1 MRPSAA
7 ALRSVASLL
16 LRIAERLDRLAAR
29 SLACEPAFPDP
40 SIEEGLLELRHRL
53 HSRYY

>member
-29 SLACEPAFPDP
+29 PLAFEPALPDR
-40 SIEEGLLELRHRL
+40 SIDERLLELRHRL

>member
-7 ALRSVASLL
+7 ALRSFASVL
-16 LRIAERLDRLAAR
+16 LRIAERLDRLAGR
-29 SLACEPAFPDP
+29 SLAFEPAFRAD
-40 SIEEGLLELRHRL
+40 SIEERLLDLRYRV

>member
-1 MRPSAA
+1 MRPSAV

-16 LRIAERLDRLAAR
+16 LRIAERLVRHAGR
-29 SLACEPAFPDP
+29 SLAFEPAFHDA
-40 SIEEGLLELRHRL
+40 SVEERLLDLRHRL

>member
-29 SLACEPAFPDP
+29 SPACEPAFPDP

>member
-1 MRPSAA
+1 MRPSAV

-16 LRIAERLDRLAAR
+16 LWIAAQLDRRAGP
-29 SLACEPAFPDP
+29 SLSFEPAFRDA
-40 SIEEGLLELRHRL
+40 SMEERLLDLRHRL